1 MKKVFPEAEVGGVNF
16 LLSFFLFFDQ
26 EPGVSGSSGG
36 NHAHLNLDQVE
47 DAHERQAFEALYRE
61 GDLVVR
67 RTKVSAFLRRFPTSW
82 LLAQVYEAGA
92 RASFELND
100 HATGI
105 YYARESLKLLPENP
119 LLTGTMAAVLANRGD
134 RPSARALASET
145 VRYLDRFRPP
155 AGDNARLWRTAE
167 ERLRETAHRILGQAP
182 AKETTRPKNRTDEF
196 AGSAACQRCHNEQW
210 KAWRSTGMANMLHP
224 IEQARVIGD
233 FTRLEQYRDGGAL
246 SAKGGHTN
254 GKFYIDLLRRN
265 GKPDRFSIDYTI
277 GSKWQ
282 QAYATRTA
290 SGDLHV
296 LPIQFNRLTSTWI
309 NYWRMIDPPNSG
321 RSEPGDF
328 HRLREVTSYQ
338 KNCAAC
344 HTSQSNEKGFLE
356 PGVNCEMCHG
366 PGAAHAK
373 GAPANWSFAK
383 VNHRD
388 YVEVCAQCHAQSAI
402 REPQGFPPRYQRRPY
417 SEFSRKAFY
426 RDGRFRETTFIVEA
440 FERSA
445 CFQKGEAHCGH
456 CHNPHPQDAAR
467 NRTSLKLAKDSDQ
480 MCLQCHQASYQE
492 AGHTRHAAGEA
503 SQCVNCHMPKIMNS
517 LLFLART
524 HEIDDRPQAAPVQ
537 RFGRQESPNACLG
550 CHADRDDAW
559 LARSLRDWSPPVG
572 ATLRKP

>member
-1 MKKVFPEAEVGGVNF
+1 MKYLFP
-16 LLSFFLFFDQ
+16 FFLFFAQ
-26 EPGVSGSSGG
+26 ELDVAGG
-36 NHAHLNLDQVE
+36 NGYGDARSVLDQV
-47 DAHERQAFEALYRE
+47 DDPLERRAFEELYRE

-67 RTKVSAFLRRFPTSW
+67 RTKVSAFLRRFPSSW

-92 RASFELND
+92 RASFELD
-100 HATGI
+100 DQATGM
-105 YYARESLKLLPENP
+105 YYAEESMKLYPENP

-134 RPSARALASET
+134 RSRARELASKT
-145 VRYLDRFRPP
+145 LQHLDRFRPP
-155 AGDNARLWRTAE
+155 AGGNARQWRSAE
-167 ERLRETAHRILGQAP
+167 ERLRETAHRVLGQAP
-182 AKETTRPKNRTDEF
+182 KPLTANPTNRTDEF
-196 AGSAACQRCHNEQW
+196 AGSAACQRCHREQW
-210 KAWRSTGMANMLHP
+210 DAWRSTGMANMLRP
-224 IEQARVIGD
+224 VEAGRVMGD
-233 FTRLEQYRDGGAL
+233 FVRLGEYREDGAIAAKGSHSEGKFFVDLRRRDGR
-246 SAKGGHTN
+246 T
-254 GKFYIDLLRRN
+254 
-265 GKPDRFSIDYTI
+265 DRFPVDYTI

-282 QAYATRTA
+282 QAYATKA
-290 SGDLHV
+290 PNGELHV
-296 LPIQFNRLTSTWI
+296 LPLQFNRLTSTWI
-309 NYWRMIDPPNSG
+309 NYWRMIDPPNSP
-321 RSEPGDF
+321 RSESGDF

-344 HTSQSNEKGFLE
+344 HTSQSSEKGFLE

-373 GAPANWSFAK
+373 GEPARWSFPK

-388 YVEVCAQCHAQSAI
+388 YVEVCAQCHAQSAV

-456 CHNPHPQDAAR
+456 CHNPHPRDAGR
-467 NRTSLKLAKDSDQ
+467 NPTSLKFAPDSDQ
-480 MCLQCHQASYQE
+480 MCLQCHPNRYQE
-492 AGHTRHAAGEA
+492 ESHTRHTAGEA
-503 SQCVNCHMPKIMNS
+503 SRCVNCHMPKIMNS

-550 CHADRDDAW
+550 CHADRDDRW
-559 LARSLRDWSPPVG
+559 LARSLQAWRRPAGPS
-572 ATLRKP
+572 LRKP